1 MGEYGFLR
9 KKPFFLSE
17 QYQAAFQSIR
27 QIEEMNENRKERYSP
42 AVQRAVEYVKE
53 NYQNGLTLPA
63 VASRVGFSPDYFSR
77 IFKEET
83 GINFTAFLTRY
94 RLQKALTLLKDTNM
108 KVYEVSIAVGYSN
121 MSYFSTVFKKEYG
134 INPFD
139 FKNSSRQEQEA
150 VMSSAKI

>member
-63 VASRVGFSPDYFSR
+63 VASRAGFSPDPS
-77 IFKEET
+77 E
-83 GINFTAFLTRY
+83 GH
-94 RLQKALTLLKDTNM
+94 Q
-108 KVYEVSIAVGYSN
+108 YESV
-121 MSYFSTVFKKEYG
+121 
-134 INPFD
+134 
-139 FKNSSRQEQEA
+139 
-150 VMSSAKI
+150 